1 MKGVVLMRAK
11 SILSKG
17 IGLALTA
24 AISLSPIMSQAA
36 PKTMPD
42 GTIFDPEFYA
52 ATYPDVRFNIQL
64 IFLMLQI
71 IEAD

>member
-64 IFLMLQI
+64 IFLKI
-71 IEAD
+71 VVDNAE